1 MKDRVKPVLVGL
13 SLKATSL
20 NHFILTKNSRK
31 MTAYMLDS
39 LMITMRMNRHKT
51 RQRHRYK
58 PHPGA
63 CLAGLLSQHY
73 FTCIPNDHDINC
85 IPMYIDLM
93 VSIE

>member
-1 MKDRVKPVLVGL
+1 
-13 SLKATSL
+13 
-20 NHFILTKNSRK
+20 

-39 LMITMRMNRHKT
+39 LMITMRMNRH
-51 RQRHRYK
+51 RYK
-58 PHPGA
+58 QHPGA

-85 IPMYIDLM
+85 IPMYIYLM

>member
-20 NHFILTKNSRK
+20 NHFILTKISRK

-39 LMITMRMNRHKT
+39 LMITMRMNRH
-51 RQRHRYK
+51 RYK

-63 CLAGLLSQHY
+63 CLAGLLSQHS

>member
-20 NHFILTKNSRK
+20 NHFILTKISRK

-39 LMITMRMNRHKT
+39 LMITMRMNRHKIRDT
-51 RQRHRYK
+51 DI

-63 CLAGLLSQHY
+63 CLAGLLSQHS